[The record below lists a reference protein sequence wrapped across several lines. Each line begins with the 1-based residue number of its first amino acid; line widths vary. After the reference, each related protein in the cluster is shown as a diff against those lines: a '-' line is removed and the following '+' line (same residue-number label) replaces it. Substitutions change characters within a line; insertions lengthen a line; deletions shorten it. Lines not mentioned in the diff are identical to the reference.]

1 MNKEKKTKYIFV
13 TGGVISGLGK
23 GIASASIGYLLKDR
37 GFKVTIQK
45 FDPYIN
51 VDPGTMSPYQHGEV
65 FVLDD
70 GSETDLDLGHYERFI
85 DVNMEGINNTTT
97 GQIYNEVITRERRG
111 DYLGATV
118 QVIPHITGEIQRRI
132 VAVNKN
138 KEFDIVICEI
148 GGTVGD
154 IESLPFLEA
163 IRQFAMEQNREDCIN
178 IHLTLVPF
186 ISASGELKTKPTQHS
201 VGKLRE
207 IGIFADMLM
216 CRSKSSLPAD
226 IKKKISLFCNV
237 EPEAVIE
244 AVDAETIYEIPLKFD
259 KQMIVEIISKKL
271 NLPIRKGN
279 LKALENFVAK
289 VKEPKNEVTIG
300 ICGKYTKLH
309 DAYKSIT
316 ESFIH
321 AGVENDAKVNVKWIE
336 SEEMQTLE
344 DGKKAILGLD
354 GLLVPGGFG
363 ERGIEGKINTIQAA
377 RETGKPFFGI
387 CLGMQCAVVEFARNI
402 CGLQDSH
409 SVEFNE
415 TAENLVI
422 ALMEEQKKV
431 STKGGTMRL
440 GAYNASLTKGT
451 LAYKI
456 YGKKEISERHRHRY
470 EFNNDYKDVLTKKG
484 LVIGAINQDLDLV
497 ELVELPGH
505 PFFIGCQFH
514 PELKSRVNKAHP
526 LFKHFVKAA
535 IENQKPKK

>member
-23 GIASASIGYLLKDR
+23 GIAAASMGYLLKDR
-37 GFKVTIQK
+37 GFNVTIQK

-85 DVNMEGINNTTT
+85 DVNMAGINNTTT
-97 GQIYNEVITRERRG
+97 GQVYNEVITRERRG

-132 VAVNKN
+132 AAVNKN

-163 IRQFAMEQNREDCIN
+163 IRQFAMEQGRQDCLF

-186 ISASGELKTKPTQHS
+186 IEASGELKTKPTQHS

-207 IGIFADMLM
+207 IGILPDMLM
-216 CRSKSSLPAD
+216 CRSKLSLPND

-237 EPEAVIE
+237 EPESVIE
-244 AVDAETIYEIPLKFD
+244 AADAETIYEIPLKFD
-259 KQMIVEIISKKL
+259 KQMLVEIISKKM

-279 LKALENFVAK
+279 LKPLEKFVTK
-289 VKEPKNEVTIG
+289 VKEPKHEVTIG
-300 ICGKYTKLH
+300 ICGKYTQLH

-321 AGVENDAKVNVKWIE
+321 AGVENDCRVNVKWIE
-336 SEEMQTLE
+336 SEEINTLE
-344 DGKKAILGLD
+344 KGKDAIRDLD
-354 GLLVPGGFG
+354 GVLVPGGFG
-363 ERGIEGKINTIQAA
+363 ERGIEGKITTIQAA

-387 CLGMQCAVVEFARNI
+387 CLGMQCAVVEFARNV
-402 CGLQDSH
+402 CGLKDAH
-409 SVEFNE
+409 SEEFND
-415 TAENLVI
+415 TTSNPVI
-422 ALMEEQKKV
+422 ALMEEQKQV
-431 STKGGTMRL
+431 SEKGGTMRL
-440 GAYNASLTKGT
+440 GAYTASIQKGT
-451 LAYKI
+451 MTEKI
-456 YGKKEISERHRHRY
+456 YATTEISERHRHRY
-470 EFNNDYKDVLTKKG
+470 EFNNEYLETLTKNG
-484 LVIGAINQDLDLV
+484 LVIGGINDDLNLV
-497 ELVELPGH
+497 EIVEYPNH
-505 PFFIGCQFH
+505 PYFIGCQFH

-526 LFKHFVKAA
+526 LFKNFIKAA
-535 IENQKPKK
+535 INNQKKK